1 MIKFELIR
9 LWSMAKELNWSQL
22 DTVMAGRHPISCFSV
37 KHQILVIGKLICF
50 IEFDC
55 NAQSCIFEKKRS
67 SVFKSNNSNLDNI
80 VERYF

>member
-1 MIKFELIR
+1 MIKFKLIR

-50 IEFDC
+50 IEF
-55 NAQSCIFEKKRS
+55 QYFIF
-67 SVFKSNNSNLDNI
+67 
-80 VERYF
+80 